1 MEGIDLFT
9 RRIVGKKI
17 VSLVTNKRL
26 HFGRLAF
33 SGKRAI
39 GDNSVER

>member
-1 MEGIDLFT
+1 MEGIALFT
-9 RRIVGKKI
+9 GRIVGKKT

-26 HFGRLAF
+26 HFGRLTF
-33 SGKRAI
+33 SGKRAF

>member
-1 MEGIDLFT
+1 MEDMALFT
-9 RRIVGKKI
+9 GRIVGRKT
-17 VSLVTNKRL
+17 VSLVTHMMQ

-39 GDNSVER
+39 GDNTVER

>member
-1 MEGIDLFT
+1 MEYIALFT
-9 RRIVGKKI
+9 GRIFGRKT